1 MNFNLIQ
8 NKKIMKNMTKL
19 KLFFLIVC
27 IAIFSSA
34 DAQNQ
39 IESSI
44 RKNSISANIL
54 GTGTYLGISYER
66 LFFDR
71 VSSEISIGMMAFGF
85 GATVYPLKKVK
96 KAQLNPFIGLKYTN
110 HAFLDG
116 EHKSATY
123 IPIGLTYFSK
133 NRLNF
138 SIEIG
143 PSYFDHKSPGFLP
156 TQEELDTYPYSDFG
170 IWGNLKIGFRL

>member
-1 MNFNLIQ
+1 
-8 NKKIMKNMTKL
+8 MTKL
-19 KLFFLIVC
+19 KLLFLIVC

-34 DAQNQ
+34 NAQNQ
-39 IESSI
+39 EEFSI
-44 RKNSISANIL
+44 RKNSISANII

-71 VSSEISIGMMAFGF
+71 VCTEISIGIWAFGI

-110 HAFLDG
+110 HLAVLG
-116 EHKSATY
+116 YHRSATY
-123 IPIGLTYFSK
+123 MPIGLTYFSK
-133 NRLNF
+133 NRWNF

-143 PSYFDHKSPGFLP
+143 PSYFDHKSPGGFKI
-156 TQEELDTYPYSDFG
+156 TQEILDRYPYSEFR
-170 IWGNLKIGFRL
+170 IWGNIKIGFRL

>member
-1 MNFNLIQ
+1 
-8 NKKIMKNMTKL
+8 MTKL
-19 KLFFLIVC
+19 KLLFLIVC

-34 DAQNQ
+34 NAQNQ
-39 IESSI
+39 EESSI

-71 VSSEISIGMMAFGF
+71 VSTEFSIGIMAFGI

-110 HAFLDG
+110 HAFVFA

-123 IPIGLTYFSK
+123 MPIGLTYFSK
-133 NRLNF
+133 NRWNF

-143 PSYFDHKSPGFLP
+143 PSYFDHKSPASNRV
-156 TQEELDTYPYSDFG
+156 TQEEFDKYPYSDFG